1 MTFQSVSTY
10 LICTSTSCLHNNW
23 MQSIDKTGPE
33 RAVPRACRSDPD
45 RPHSMGDSECFS
57 RGSKSYDRQ
66 QHSHPPLPAIALF
79 ARLQSL
85 HRLSRPFTRPIKS
98 YQPHTPIASYSER
111 ISIARS
117 DLPRATV
124 NMPTTLKEF
133 EAVFPKLVADLKQHC
148 EQYKLPTQALK
159 WFEEVGHSP

>member
-1 MTFQSVSTY
+1 M
-10 LICTSTSCLHNNW
+10 
-23 MQSIDKTGPE
+23 
-33 RAVPRACRSDPD
+33 
-45 RPHSMGDSECFS
+45 DSECFS
-57 RGSKSYDRQ
+57 GAASRSYDTQ
-66 QHSHPPLPAIALF
+66 YILLLPAIALF

-98 YQPHTPIASYSER
+98 YKSFPQIAFYSQR

-124 NMPTTLKEF
+124 NMRTTLKEF

-159 WFEEVGHSP
+159 WFEEVGHAPQQFPVMSMRSSTHTCG

>member
-1 MTFQSVSTY
+1 M
-10 LICTSTSCLHNNW
+10 
-23 MQSIDKTGPE
+23 
-33 RAVPRACRSDPD
+33 
-45 RPHSMGDSECFS
+45 DSECFS
-57 RGSKSYDRQ
+57 GAASHSYDTRYTL
-66 QHSHPPLPAIALF
+66 PLPAIALF

-85 HRLSRPFTRPIKS
+85 HRLSRPLTRPIKP
-98 YQPHTPIASYSER
+98 YKPIQIASYSQR
-111 ISIARS
+111 ISIART

-159 WFEEVGHSP
+159 WFEEVCNAPTRVPVL

>member
-1 MTFQSVSTY
+1 MCSP
-10 LICTSTSCLHNNW
+10 TSCLHNATP
-23 MQSIDKTGPE
+23 SIDKTGPE
-33 RAVPRACRSDPD
+33 RAVPLASHAQTLTARI
-45 RPHSMGDSECFS
+45 GWVDSECFS

-66 QHSHPPLPAIALF
+66 QYHPPPLPAIALF

-85 HRLSRPFTRPIKS
+85 HRLSRPFTRPLKS
-98 YQPHTPIASYSER
+98 YQPHTPIASYSQR

-159 WFEEVGHSP
+159 WFEEVGNAP